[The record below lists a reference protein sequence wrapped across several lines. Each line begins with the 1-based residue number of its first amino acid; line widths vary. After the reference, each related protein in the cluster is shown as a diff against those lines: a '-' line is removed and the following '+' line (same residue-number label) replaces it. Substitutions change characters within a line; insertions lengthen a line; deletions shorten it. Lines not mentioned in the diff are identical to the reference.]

1 MRAHVMHTPG
11 RQRPMAPHHRTHQ
24 QRGSTLIEALLA
36 FLVLAGGVLSM
47 TVFQLHL
54 HTQADQS
61 RLRTQAMRLAQTD
74 LESLRTSAG
83 TPLPA
88 ETAGTTGTPT
98 PEAPFSTTTDIDTTS
113 NPAPSATFQGLRRI
127 DSTSS
132 PHLQAT
138 MVQVSWDA
146 RDGQPQQAV
155 LNSMIAN
162 ENPRLAGALALP
174 PHLRGIASRYTRAA
188 GIPWNARTLG
198 DGHSTQSLNGIVYVF
213 DPLTAQVTQRC
224 TDTAADRLA
233 TPLTVADLGTCTVL
247 QAVWLSGTVR
257 YSAATPPDPDAA
269 NDLPLDATVTVTLT
283 DTPTTAT
290 PVCHT
295 EALKT
300 VQYRLADGLHQA
312 AVPLQALPGSVG
324 ASEWRELGER
334 YLEYQCVVPV
344 ASTTQRWS
352 GRSTVLPRGWTLGT
366 TPTAHRVCR
375 YVTDAD
381 LSGAIDRNDEHP
393 SVYQDVDSTLRQ
405 QNFLVIRGDQ
415 SCPDGTAPRI
425 TPQTMPE
432 ASPTRTAAH
441 QP

>member
-1 MRAHVMHTPG
+1 MRTPCHRAPLSAHHGT
-11 RQRPMAPHHRTHQ
+11 HR
-24 QRGSTLIEALLA
+24 QRGSTLVESLLA

-47 TVFQLHL
+47 TAFQIHL
-54 HTQADQS
+54 HTQADLS
-61 RLRTQAMRLAQTD
+61 RLRTQAMRMAQAD
-74 LESLRTSAG
+74 MESLRTGTERGLLADDDSTHASASTLPTSTATETAPSQTSSAPFEWHRHIEG
-83 TPLPA
+83 TP
-88 ETAGTTGTPT
+88 
-98 PEAPFSTTTDIDTTS
+98 
-113 NPAPSATFQGLRRI
+113 SA
-127 DSTSS
+127 
-132 PHLQAT
+132 HLQAAT
-138 MVQVSWDA
+138 VQVRWEA
-146 RDGQPQQAV
+146 RDGQTQQAV
-155 LNSMIAN
+155 LNSMIAG
-162 ENPRLAGALALP
+162 ENPRLAGALTLAP
-174 PHLRGIASRYTRAA
+174 RLRGLASGYTRAT
-188 GIPWNARTLG
+188 GIPWTARTLG
-198 DGHSTQSLNGIVYVF
+198 DGRSAQSLGGMAYVF

-224 TDTAADRLA
+224 TELAPDRPAA
-233 TPLTVADLGTCTVL
+233 PLTTADLGACSAL

-269 NDLPLDATVTVTLT
+269 NDLPLDATLTVALT
-283 DTPTTAT
+283 DTATTAT

-300 VQYRLADGLHQA
+300 VQYRQADGLHQA
-312 AVPLQALPGSVG
+312 AVPLQALPSSVG

-334 YLEYQCVVPV
+334 YLAYQCVVPV

-352 GRSTVLPRGWTLGT
+352 GRSTVVPRGWTLGT
-366 TPTAHRVCR
+366 TLADRRVCR

-393 SVYQDVDSTLRQ
+393 AVYQGVDSTLRQ

-425 TPQTMPE
+425 TPQTMPD